1 MQMLWIQGKKPIGN
15 KQISG
20 AMSCSFWG
28 VATLPKHL
36 KTKHV
41 PEQTNPPPDVGNERP
56 VFMAHGEVLDLL
68 EFPTHGPIN
77 KERRLFG
84 FFRWA
89 QNAVTNQRSLEMAED
104 YPGRSFGS

>member
-1 MQMLWIQGKKPIGN
+1 
-15 KQISG
+15 
-20 AMSCSFWG
+20 
-28 VATLPKHL
+28 
-36 KTKHV
+36 
-41 PEQTNPPPDVGNERP
+41 
-56 VFMAHGEVLDLL
+56 MAHGEVLDLL

-104 YPGRSFGS
+104 YPGRSFGSWFHPNFITGRGTQPWSFGGNLVDNKVLYNRLIIDTLLFMEDFRRLPPDMYGQGCGK